1 MPLCLSGK
9 KKGETMFKKLFLFL
23 VFMILIM
30 LNAYSEIIIDEDFSG
45 TFPPTGWATTSSSG
59 QINWQQGNGSN
70 AGGTAPEAEFDWSPS
85 TVALQRLISLPVNTV
100 GAASLDLEFV
110 HTNNDFSG
118 GYSIWLETTSD
129 GNNWN
134 IVTTF
139 PASSFNAV
147 QEQITIMNPDVGSPT
162 FQLAWVFD
170 GDTWNINYWYV
181 DDVLLSGTLI
191 VYDNDLA
198 AIGISGPNTVYAG
211 SSEVYEVT
219 VKNVGNFD
227 QDIYTVKLMREGNIE
242 LASLDITDN
251 LPAGEQVIYNMVW
264 NIPEDEPQ
272 ALTYVFGKVILAG
285 DENPANDVT
294 PNHQVQIYPPGLTVI
309 NVGNGTELNN
319 RLPVCFFY
327 KNSLTE
333 SLYFP
338 DEINSIG
345 LITAVKYYNNFTT
358 HLPNKPTRIWMGET
372 TLPDLSAGWIPSTNL
387 TPVFDGNVTYPSG
400 ANEILIELTTP
411 YFYTGDN
418 LVVMVNRPWEET
430 TYSSTDEFYVT
441 ETLNH
446 PDRTRYERDNVVNL
460 NPANPGLPGYT
471 FEKFPNTT
479 FYMIVGGMGS
489 IEGHV
494 YDDLGSALQNVEVK
508 IEDTQTTTYTNA
520 DGFYQ
525 FNNVLEGFH
534 DVTATYYGFS
544 PQTIQVE
551 VLENQTTVQDF
562 NLIPLGT
569 VDVYGYVAGSDF
581 PTIGLDSAEV
591 LLTGFEN
598 YQVYTNNSGYFEISG
613 VYTNITYDILI
624 TYEGYDDYTDEVQVS
639 SVNLDLGTIIL
650 NEVTIPPG
658 NVVAIQNE
666 TGTEVELLW
675 NSPGSGGGVFRYDD
689 DDIIGHLGFSST
701 PPNGVFGAAHM
712 HHAIIQEVT
721 WMLKSDYN
729 SHTTAKIFLFGLDVY
744 GIPDQTDLLHQSS
757 LLPNVDDEWNTYELA
772 DPIEAPNGFL
782 VGVCTPN
789 LYTSI
794 GLDDG
799 IDEPWVFQP
808 ETQFSITNWTD
819 DDEEWVDIGNFGFEK
834 NMAIRAYGIDLG
846 IISRDAKK
854 QLNLPNRVFESY
866 NVYRFLQINQN
877 NPEVWDLIGSAIID
891 TFYTDTSWAQLP
903 NGVYQFAVTSVHTN
917 GIESIPAFSI
927 PVEKTQASN
936 NPDLVEVS
944 QTKLLGNYPNPFN
957 PETIIS
963 FSLTAKDAKSAK
975 IEIYNLKGQKVK
987 TLECD
992 ESLVTKADGVGYSI
1006 TWNGR
1011 DENNQPVS
1019 SGIYFY
1025 KLKAGKFEET
1035 RKMLLLK

>member
-1 MPLCLSGK
+1 
-9 KKGETMFKKLFLFL
+9 MFKKAFLLIIFL
-23 VFMILIM
+23 VFSTNIFLYCEE
-30 LNAYSEIIIDEDFSG
+30 LFFDDFEAGIGNWNVINNGG
-45 TFPPTGWATTSSSG
+45 TGVWQIYGSPYPNMYTLPPSSSG
-59 QINWQQGNGSN
+59 NVCAADADEVYPINSELVLASPLNL
-70 AGGTAPEAEFDWSPS
+70 TTFEDIILEFDSDFNAID
-85 TVALQRLISLPVNTV
+85 TD
-100 GAASLDLEFV
+100 DLCYV
-110 HTNNDFSG
+110 DVSV
-118 GYSIWLETTSD
+118 D
-129 GNNWN
+129 GNTWTNVLTYPGIDVRDTHETIDISTIANMQSSVYIRFHSIQPGWDWWWAIDN
-134 IVTTF
+134 ISVTGDL
-139 PASSFNAV
+139 A
-147 QEQITIMNPDVGSPT
+147 IT
-162 FQLAWVFD
+162 
-170 GDTWNINYWYV
+170 
-181 DDVLLSGTLI
+181 
-191 VYDNDLA
+191 YDNDLA
-198 AIGISGPNTVYAG
+198 AIGISGSNTVYAG
-211 SSEVYEVT
+211 SSEVYEVI
-219 VKNVGNFD
+219 VNNVGNFD
-227 QDIYTVKLMREGNIE
+227 QDEYTVKLMREGNIE
-242 LASLDITDN
+242 LASLEITDN

-285 DENPANDVT
+285 DENPANDQT
-294 PNHQVQIYPPGLTVI
+294 SNHQVQIYPPGLTVI

-338 DEINSIG
+338 DEVNSIG

-372 TLPDLSAGWIPSTNL
+372 TLPDLSAGWIPSTDL

-411 YFYTGDN
+411 YVYTGNN

-430 TYSSTDEFYVT
+430 TYSSVDEFYVT
-441 ETLNH
+441 ETLNQ
-446 PDRTRYERDNVVNL
+446 PDRTRYERDNNTNL

-479 FYMIVGGMGS
+479 FFMIVGGMGS

-544 PQTIQVE
+544 PQTIQVG
-551 VLENQTTVQDF
+551 VLEDQTTVQDF

-569 VDVYGYVAGSDF
+569 VDVVGYVAGSDF
-581 PTIGLDSAEV
+581 PTIGLEGAEV
-591 LLTGFEN
+591 FLTGFEN
-598 YQVYTNNSGYFEISG
+598 YQVYTNSTGYFEISG
-613 VYTNITYDILI
+613 VYTNITYDLLVAF
-624 TYEGYDDYTDEVQVS
+624 EGYDDYTDEVQVG

-650 NEVTIPPG
+650 NEMTMPPG

-666 TGTEVELLW
+666 TGTEIELLW

-701 PPNGVFGAAHM
+701 PPNGVFGAAHF

-721 WMLKSDYN
+721 WMVKSDFN

-744 GIPDQTDLLHQSS
+744 GMPDQSDLLHQSA

-819 DDEEWVDIGNFGFEK
+819 DNEEWIDIGNFGFAK

-846 IISRDAKK
+846 VTSRNSKK
-854 QLNLPNRVFESY
+854 QLKLPDRVFESY
-866 NVYRFLQINQN
+866 NVYRFLEINQN
-877 NPEVWDLIGSAIID
+877 DPEEWDLIGPAIID

-903 NGVYQFAVTSVHTN
+903 NGIYQFAVTSVHTN
-917 GIESIPAFSI
+917 GIESIAAFSI

-936 NPDLVEVS
+936 DPELVEITL
-944 QTKLLGNYPNPFN
+944 TKLLGNYPNPFN
-957 PETIIS
+957 PETTIKFTTENTEKNTELI
-963 FSLTAKDAKSAK
+963 
-975 IEIYNLKGQKVK
+975 IYNLKGQKVK

-1025 KLKAGKFEET
+1025 ELKLGTFEET
-1035 RKMLLLK
+1035 RKMILLK